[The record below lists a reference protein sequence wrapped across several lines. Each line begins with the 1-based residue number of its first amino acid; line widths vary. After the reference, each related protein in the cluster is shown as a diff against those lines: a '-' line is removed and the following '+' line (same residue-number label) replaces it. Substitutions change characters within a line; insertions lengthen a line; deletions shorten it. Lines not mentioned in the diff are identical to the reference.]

1 MTRHLIKDYRNL
13 AGEHCGSTAMR
24 NLLYHYGGLEL
35 AEEAVFGLGSGIDC
49 LFLESDD
56 AKPSALV
63 NGRSITMEVDL
74 GRALRLFTH
83 LVCVADWRAR

>member
-49 LFLESDD
+49 LFLESEDME
-56 AKPSALV
+56 PSALL
-63 NGRSITMEVDL
+63 L
-74 GRALRLFTH
+74 GRLSLSRLPGFRGP
-83 LVCVADWRAR
+83 LPLAPIRARWL